1 MQFKNSGCASSSWLS
16 MESFVLVLRER
27 EDTVDFS
34 FFDLARD
41 LLLRPVLPVLAVL
54 AVFDLLFAL

>member
-1 MQFKNSGCASSSWLS
+1 